1 MPHARLLYASP
12 DGTLLEHP
20 SLRPAGLTF
29 RGPGPTQQW
38 RPLPRGATLCQLP
51 ACTAQGI
58 DANGRVRTLT
68 PDRELAVGALL
79 PTGHARLMLPAY
91 RKSEGAAY
99 LPLFGFTAV
108 AMIDGEI
115 CAASTPIDAP
125 GSWDPCDYSTS
136 ELRTLVDARL
146 AAGDGNPLIDQLA
159 LCALEYG
166 CYTAQNIFYERWEGA
181 LPSSQTCSAQCVGCI
196 SEQLGSVPSPQT
208 RLRVAPTPEQM
219 AELAVTHLK
228 GGPGRMISFGQG
240 CEGEPLNRWRA
251 VARPCDSF
259 ASAYLPGRLTVVASI

>member
-1 MPHARLLYASP
+1 MARQTVSVFVGVCIIALMPHARLLYASP

-29 RGPGPTQQW
+29 SGPGPTQQW

-181 LPSSQTCSAQCVGCI
+181 LPSSQTCSIRRG
-196 SEQLGSVPSPQT
+196 LY
-208 RLRVAPTPEQM
+208 
-219 AELAVTHLK
+219 
-228 GGPGRMISFGQG
+228 F
-240 CEGEPLNRWRA
+240 RA
-251 VARPCDSF
+251 VGLGAVAADALACRADAGANGRARRD
-259 ASAYLPGRLTVVASI
+259 ASQRWTRPHD